1 MPLINCKVELKTKW
15 TKHCVEATG
24 AVDNTNADPNNVIF
38 TMKETKYY
46 HVPESTLSAEKNK
59 KLLKPLWQH
68 QIIRMNIKQKKR
80 E

>member
-38 TMKETKYY
+38 TMK
-46 HVPESTLSAEKNK
+46 
-59 KLLKPLWQH
+59 
-68 QIIRMNIKQKKR
+68 
-80 E
+80 